1 MSKPQKILTIV
12 LWILAVGGMVG
23 VVAMKTMPNNS
34 NADASSPASAAP
46 SATAA
51 QLASDGTDT
60 SADDAPPPGE
70 FAAPSFTLTDQ
81 DAKQFSN
88 SQLLGHPW
96 IADFFFTS
104 CATVCPMMSSHLA
117 DLQSQLPAD
126 IKLVS
131 FSVDPTHDTPAV
143 LKAYGEKYHAQP
155 GRWIFL
161 TGDEKTQ
168 ENIIRAM
175 KLGLIPAQGG
185 NPIQHDWHFV
195 LVDAQGRIRDFYD
208 SENPDRMDALI
219 HDANW
224 LLAHP
229 DGAAK

>member
-23 VVAMKTMPNNS
+23 VVAMKTMPGTS
-34 NADASSPASAAP
+34 NPAATPKTVAAP
-46 SATAA
+46 PQNVA
-51 QLASDGTDT
+51 QLAADNANASTDDG
-60 SADDAPPPGE
+60 PPPGD
-70 FAAPSFTLTDQ
+70 FAAPAFTLTDQ
-81 DAKQFSN
+81 DGKQFS
-88 SQLLGHPW
+88 SAQLLGHPW
-96 IADFFFTS
+96 IGDFFFTT
-104 CATVCPMMSSHLA
+104 CATVCPMMSSHMA
-117 DLQSQLPAD
+117 DLQGQLPAD
-126 IKLVS
+126 VKLVS
-131 FSVDPTHDTPAV
+131 FSVDPVHDTPAV
-143 LKAYGEKYHAQP
+143 MKAYGQKYHAQD

-175 KLGLIPAQGG
+175 KLGLVPAQGA

-208 SENPDRMDALI
+208 SENPDRMDALV

-229 DGAAK
+229 DGAGK